1 MDIMCNFALIEDI
14 IRVGDGS
21 NGTNIGGDRVYSNIL
36 KLSVTIS
43 LVYFVKP
50 HKSYLISYCD

>member
-1 MDIMCNFALIEDI
+1 MCNLALIEDI

-36 KLSVTIS
+36 KLSERIN
-43 LVYFVKP
+43 LQ
-50 HKSYLISYCD
+50 LIKKIPGIKVLSHV